1 MPRTVTAM
9 RTVTP
14 GLGPASRPSSAV
26 NNTPAQM
33 APNTATGL

>member
-26 NNTPAQM
+26 KSTPAHT
-33 APNTATGL
+33 APNTANGL